1 MINLDG
7 SHKIAATDGETR
19 TIGQG
24 EVILIEDM
32 HGKGHLSQ
40 AVEGKFR
47 HSILIPVD

>member
-7 SHKIAATDGETR
+7 SHKITASDGETR

-32 HGKGHLSQ
+32 HGKGHLSE
-40 AVEGKFR
+40 ALGKLR